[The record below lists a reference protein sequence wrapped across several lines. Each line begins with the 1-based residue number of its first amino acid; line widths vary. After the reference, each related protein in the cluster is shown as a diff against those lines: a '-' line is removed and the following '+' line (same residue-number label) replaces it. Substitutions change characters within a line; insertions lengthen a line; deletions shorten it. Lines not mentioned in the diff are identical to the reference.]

1 MVAKNC
7 KYDRF
12 RHVHFVAILKRN
24 DRPVGPVEIIIAF
37 VDGGV
42 EKNATGP
49 GKSDSSFQFGISGRN
64 GNRWEGP

>member
-24 DRPVGPVEIIIAF
+24 DRAVGPVEIIIAF

-42 EKNATGP
+42 EKNATRP
-49 GKSDSSFQFGISGRN
+49 GKSYSPFQFGISWRN
-64 GNRWEGP
+64 WNGWESP